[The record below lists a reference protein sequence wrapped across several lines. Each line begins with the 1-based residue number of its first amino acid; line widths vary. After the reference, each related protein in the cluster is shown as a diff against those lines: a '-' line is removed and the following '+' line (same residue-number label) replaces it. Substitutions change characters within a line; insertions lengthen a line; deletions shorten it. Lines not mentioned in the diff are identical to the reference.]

1 MSNVNIKINNKHM
14 EDKTKL
20 VVLGLIK
27 NNKNQYLLS
36 QRFDLNVP
44 EAHLKWDLIGGT
56 NEFGEDLE
64 ATLHREIL
72 EETGLKVEILNL
84 LPKST
89 SRHWQH
95 VDYNIHAIVLCYHC
109 KALSSATHLN
119 DPKINDLKWVEKID
133 LKDYDFLPT
142 TKPFIDLI

>member
-1 MSNVNIKINNKHM
+1 M
-14 EDKTKL
+14 ENKTKL

-27 NNKNQYLLS
+27 NDKNQYLLS
-36 QRFDLNVP
+36 QRFDLDVA

-64 ATLHREIL
+64 ETLHREIF
-72 EETGLKVEILNL
+72 EEAGLKVQILNL

-89 SRHWQH
+89 SRRWRH
-95 VDYNIHAIVLCYHC
+95 VKYNIHAIVLCYHC
-109 KALSSATHLN
+109 KMLSGATHLN
-119 DPKINDLKWVEKID
+119 DPKINDLKWVEKND
-133 LKDYDFLPT
+133 LKNYEFLPT